1 MHDLPCCTELPSGT
15 SQLPFL
21 ELLQIIHAPA
31 IKCVGIEFLQPNNHG
46 RVAFSRL
53 QEIKFQGMVEWEE
66 WMWEE
71 QVKGMPILE
80 VFVLKMCKLR
90 SMPPGLAFHAR
101 ALKDLII
108 HDVKNLR
115 SLENFASVI
124 HLELF
129 SNTDLEMIINLPKLQ
144 KLVIVKC
151 PKLKVLEGMPSLQ
164 SLILQDYS
172 METLP
177 GYLQHVNPRHLLLDC
192 SFSLLTCIAAGKSS
206 PVWHKLSDVQ
216 QVKAYA
222 DDKGSPRKWYVLY
235 SRDPFRF
242 ETNISRS
249 AVAQGKLTHHS
260 SNVFYFL
267 VLCFLGFLQFN
278 SSSAARR
285 RRTWLAY
292 SEACPIEDEWPVG
305 RYAEKRVPLCVRFR

>member
-1 MHDLPCCTELPSGT
+1 
-15 SQLPFL
+15 
-21 ELLQIIHAPA
+21 
-31 IKCVGIEFLQPNNHG
+31 
-46 RVAFSRL
+46 
-53 QEIKFQGMVEWEE
+53 
-66 WMWEE
+66 
-71 QVKGMPILE
+71 
-80 VFVLKMCKLR
+80 
-90 SMPPGLAFHAR
+90 
-101 ALKDLII
+101 
-108 HDVKNLR
+108 
-115 SLENFASVI
+115 
-124 HLELF
+124 
-129 SNTDLEMIINLPKLQ
+129 
-144 KLVIVKC
+144 
-151 PKLKVLEGMPSLQ
+151 
-164 SLILQDYS
+164 
-172 METLP
+172 
-177 GYLQHVNPRHLLLDC
+177 
-192 SFSLLTCIAAGKSS
+192 
-206 PVWHKLSDVQ
+206 VWHKLSDVQ

-235 SRDPFRF
+235 SRDHFRF

>member
-1 MHDLPCCTELPSGT
+1 
-15 SQLPFL
+15 
-21 ELLQIIHAPA
+21 
-31 IKCVGIEFLQPNNHG
+31 
-46 RVAFSRL
+46 
-53 QEIKFQGMVEWEE
+53 MVECEE